1 MLKLVLPLQ
10 DVDLSQIWPD
20 LKEMKKAAF
29 PTHRLVSTNP
39 YIPATGEEAV
49 VVHREVV
56 ISSV

>member
-1 MLKLVLPLQ
+1 MPLQ

-39 YIPATGEEAV
+39 YVPATGKEAV

-56 ISSV
+56 IAPV